1 MKKFVIIAAML
12 FACVSAST
20 ADSYTYVS
28 DSLLTNG
35 QISTSAAL
43 PISGYLD
50 RIEMY
55 GGQAAMTSA
64 VVVASYTAGGTTI
77 DTFANVTALAETT
90 PKVIRPRFVG
100 TTTAGV
106 NIAPVEL
113 VGGTNVS
120 TVLTAPY
127 DRPIVGGNVKVK
139 VTGTVANTNT
149 VTVILYYEPIKH

>member
-1 MKKFVIIAAML
+1 MKKLIIVSAIIAAL
-12 FACVSAST
+12 SLNAS
-20 ADSYTYVS
+20 ADSYTYTS

-55 GGQAAMTSA
+55 GANAAMTSA
-64 VVVASYTAGGTTI
+64 VVVASYTSAGTAI
-77 DTFANVTALAETT
+77 DTFANVSALAETT
-90 PKVIRPRFVG
+90 PVVIRPRFVG

-106 NIAPVEL
+106 NIAPVQL

-120 TVLTAPY
+120 TILTAPY
-127 DRPIVGGNVKVK
+127 ERPVVGGNVKIK

-149 VTVILYYEPIKH
+149 VTVTVFYEPLPK

>member
-1 MKKFVIIAAML
+1 MNKFAIISAIIAACA
-12 FACVSAST
+12 FSAQ
-20 ADSYTYVS
+20 ADSFTYTS

-43 PISGYLD
+43 PVSGYLD

-55 GGQAAMTSA
+55 GANAAMTSA
-64 VVVASYTAGGTTI
+64 VVVASYTSGGTAI

-100 TTTAGV
+100 TTTAGTT
-106 NIAPVEL
+106 IAPVEL

-120 TVLTAPY
+120 TILTAPY
-127 DRPIVGGNVKVK
+127 ERPIIGGNVKVK

-149 VTVILYYEPIKH
+149 VVVTIFYEPLPK